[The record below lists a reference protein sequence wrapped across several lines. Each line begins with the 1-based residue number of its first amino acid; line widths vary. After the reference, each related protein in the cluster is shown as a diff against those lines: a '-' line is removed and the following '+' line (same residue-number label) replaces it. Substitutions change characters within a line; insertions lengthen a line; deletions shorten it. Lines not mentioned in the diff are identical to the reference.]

1 MKSPLTDPP
10 LSGSEKELVLG
21 YIKFQQQVF
30 LRKIQSQQG
39 SLLLADELL
48 KKTLPPSTMTLKG
61 MIAHLWFVEDY
72 WREEILLGQGLP
84 EPWQSMDW
92 DADTDADWHTALS
105 TDECV
110 KHLQDSMQATHRL
123 LETAD
128 WDELSAG
135 ARKDG
140 TRFSYR
146 WVALHLIEEWARHLG
161 HADLLRE
168 NIDGD
173 VGD

>member
-1 MKSPLTDPP
+1 
-10 LSGSEKELVLG
+10 
-21 YIKFQQQVF
+21 
-30 LRKIQSQQG
+30 
-39 SLLLADELL
+39 
-48 KKTLPPSTMTLKG
+48 
-61 MIAHLWFVEDY
+61 
-72 WREEILLGQGLP
+72 
-84 EPWQSMDW
+84 MDW
-92 DADTDADWHTALS
+92 DADPDADWHTTIS
-105 TDECV
+105 TEECV

-123 LETAD
+123 LGTAD

-135 ARKDG
+135 TLKDG

-168 NIDGD
+168 NIDGI